1 MGRKVVQATPHAADG
16 KRLRAARLALGYK
29 VLEHYAKKAGINSS
43 LYSMHE
49 TGSRLITLERA
60 RALKREFG
68 LSLEFIFDG
77 NANGLPDVL
86 QNKIKEKLSQL

>member
-1 MGRKVVQATPHAADG
+1 MGRKVVQATPYAEEG
-16 KRLRAARLALGYK
+16 KRLRAARFALGYR

-77 NANGLPDVL
+77 NPNGLPDDL
-86 QNKIKEKLSQL
+86 STKIKEILPQL